1 MPSDRMKAVQC
12 GSGRLAASA
21 DGLSNNTVSSIFQD
35 MGGASR
41 FDGRT
46 FQTIDSRDG
55 LPNDNVT
62 SVYMDSS

>member
-1 MPSDRMKAVQC
+1 VMWF
-12 GSGRLAASA
+12 GTL
-21 DGLSNNTVSSIFQD
+21 N
-35 MGGASR
+35 GGASR